1 MRRLLMILWK
11 AFGGSF
17 NPEPLLLVLL
27 FIAVIDVFLPGL
39 DPCELEH
46 IFPLLP
52 SNPSFE

>member
-1 MRRLLMILWK
+1 MILWK